1 MPKLVIPFEDRIS
14 KKVWF
19 ENITLRDR
27 QLELQRLKRKQNNFI
42 SNYIEPIKPS
52 FWRPSPRMQGDT
64 V

>member
-27 QLELQRLKRKQNNFI
+27 QLELQRLKKKQNTFS

-52 FWRPSPRMQGDT
+52 FWHPFPRMQEGT
-64 V
+64 I